1 MAFHFIPVCFHSFGA
16 EKSSVSPL
24 MQWDMA
30 DSCVLSCLRGPA
42 AQAPA
47 RNTAPLPWGR
57 DKDVLLSGMRSGS
70 RRNWWRRRANSG
82 PAVEGDGKGAAT
94 VKSAYSIK
102 VRFPKNKFL
111 IGNLVSVVCDE
122 TSWMLFQ
129 MHTVWLS
136 YVLRQRQAVVSSI
149 KIRGGPKRI
158 TFRGA
163 SAGANWPQAHVV
175 TSTWQNRRP

>member
-24 MQWDMA
+24 MQWGMA

-42 AQAPA
+42 VQAPA

-57 DKDVLLSGMRSGS
+57 DKDVLVSGMRSGS
-70 RRNWWRRRANSG
+70 RRNWRRRRANSG
-82 PAVEGDGKGAAT
+82 PAVEGGRKGAAT

-102 VRFPKNKFL
+102 VGFPKNKFL

-129 MHTVWLS
+129 MHTDWLA
-136 YVLRQRQAVVSSI
+136 YVLCHRQACGFVNQNQGRPEAYYLPRRKRGRQLASSPRCDI
-149 KIRGGPKRI
+149 DVAKP
-158 TFRGA
+158 
-163 SAGANWPQAHVV
+163 
-175 TSTWQNRRP
+175 